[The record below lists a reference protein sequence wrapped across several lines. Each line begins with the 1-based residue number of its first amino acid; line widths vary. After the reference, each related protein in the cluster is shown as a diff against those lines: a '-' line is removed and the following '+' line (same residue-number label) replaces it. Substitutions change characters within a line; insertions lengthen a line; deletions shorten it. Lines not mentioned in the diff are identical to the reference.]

1 MVTYKLRT
9 YNPYFTDSWEGRK
22 SFDIRQNKRNYKV
35 GDILILQEYDP
46 LLKWWSGK
54 EMECIVLLVLNI
66 SDWLNIANA
75 IKDFVVTI

>member
-46 LLKWWSGK
+46 LLKWWFEK

>member
-46 LLKWWSGK
+46 LLKWWSEK